1 MYFIQFNEKIIYN
14 STNMLEAY
22 SRLEEAAID
31 YAQSL
36 GPYCTTIFKK
46 HYSNSNSYYC
56 MSNKL
61 GEVEVWK
68 VRLGTFYNSRSLIT
82 KFVLV
87 SSPKVNTF
95 VNKPQKLLTFENKP
109 LTPLK
114 SCKLLNSALL
124 PDVMEDLKNFLKL
137 RESVLEIN
145 TSKNL
150 FENED

>member
-95 VNKPQKLLTFENKP
+95 VNKKP
-109 LTPLK
+109 LTLK
-114 SCKLLNSALL
+114 PALL

-145 TSKNL
+145 
-150 FENED
+150 ED

>member
-68 VRLGTFYNSRSLIT
+68 IRLGTFYNSRSLIT

-95 VNKPQKLLTFENKP
+95 VNKKP

-114 SCKLLNSALL
+114 SLQLLNSALF

-137 RESVLEIN
+137 RESVLVEN

>member
-68 VRLGTFYNSRSLIT
+68 IRLGTFYNSRSLIT

-95 VNKPQKLLTFENKP
+95 VNKKP

-114 SCKLLNSALL
+114 SLQLLNSALF

-137 RESVLEIN
+137 RESVLV
-145 TSKNL
+145 
-150 FENED
+150 ENED